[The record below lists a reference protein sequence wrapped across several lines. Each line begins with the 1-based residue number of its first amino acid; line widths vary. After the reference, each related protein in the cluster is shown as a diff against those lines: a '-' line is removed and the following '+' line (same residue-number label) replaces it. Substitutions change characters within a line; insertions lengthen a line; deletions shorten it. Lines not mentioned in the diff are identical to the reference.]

1 LTQAWRVDF
10 VRSALRELNKLP
22 RQDQARILSFID
34 ERIVRGHP
42 RRVGHP
48 LSGQFAG
55 LWSYRVGDF
64 RLIARIE
71 DRAITVVIV
80 RIGNRR
86 EVYR

>member
-1 LTQAWRVDF
+1 MTDVWRVEF
-10 VRSALRELNKLP
+10 VRSAQREFNRLP
-22 RQDQARILSFID
+22 RQDRARILRFIE

-48 LSGQFAG
+48 LSGEFAG

-64 RLIARIE
+64 RMIARIE
-71 DRAITVVIV
+71 DRTITVVIV
-80 RIGNRR
+80 RISNRR